1 MVTGRMLWQTPHLD
15 ALIDL
20 ALAEDIGQGDVT
32 SELTVPAGTRGIAV
46 LEARQRLVLCGRP
59 VVERLLARFGPSAPA
74 ARFAAEDGAVVE
86 AGRPVAHFEGGM
98 RELLVL
104 ERTILNFLQRMSG
117 VATQTRRYVDAVAGT
132 RARIADTRKTLPG
145 WRVLDK
151 YAVRMGGAHNHRAA
165 LDGGVL
171 IKDNHLAVGG
181 GIAETVKRA
190 RANAPHVLRIEVE
203 VEDLDGLDAAI
214 AAGAE
219 VVLIDNFTP
228 ALAAEAVRLAQGRV
242 LLEASGGIHLGNVR
256 AFAEAGVD
264 VISIG
269 ALTHSVPAADLA
281 LEVVRAK
288 T

>member
-1 MVTGRMLWQTPHLD
+1 MLWTTPHLD
-15 ALIDL
+15 TLIDL
-20 ALAEDIGQGDVT
+20 ALAEDIGMGDVT
-32 SELTVPAGTRGIAV
+32 SELTIPAGTRGRAV

-59 VVERLLARFGPSAPA
+59 VVDRLLVRFGGEAP
-74 ARFAAEDGAVVE
+74 RVEWAAEDGAVVD
-86 AGRPVAHFEGGM
+86 AGRPVAHFDGGM

-104 ERTILNFLQRMSG
+104 ERTMLNFLQRMSG
-117 VATQTRRYVDAVAGT
+117 VATQARRYVDAVAGT
-132 RARIADTRKTLPG
+132 RTRIADTRKTLPG

-151 YAVRMGGAHNHRAA
+151 YAVRTGGAHNHRAA

-181 GIAETVKRA
+181 GITETVSRA
-190 RANAPHVLRIEVE
+190 RADAPHVLRIEVE
-203 VEDLDGLDAAI
+203 VEDLEGLDAAM

-228 ALAAEAVRLAQGRV
+228 ALAAEAVRRAGGRV
-242 LLEASGGIHLGNVR
+242 VLEASGGIHLGNVR

-269 ALTHSVPAADLA
+269 ALTHSVPAVDLA
-281 LEVVRAK
+281 LEVVRAPS
-288 T
+288 

>member
-1 MVTGRMLWQTPHLD
+1 MLWPTPHLD
-15 ALIDL
+15 ILLDL
-20 ALAEDIGQGDVT
+20 ALAEDLGQGDVT
-32 SELTVPAGTRGIAV
+32 SELTIPAGTRGRGV
-46 LEARQRLVLCGRP
+46 LEARERLVLCGRP
-59 VVERLLARFGPSAPA
+59 VVERLLARYGADAPTAFWA
-74 ARFAAEDGAVVE
+74 AADGDVVE

-98 RELLVL
+98 REMLVL
-104 ERTILNFLQRMSG
+104 ERTMLNFLQRMSG
-117 VATQTRRYVDAVAGT
+117 VATQARRYVDAVAGT
-132 RARIADTRKTLPG
+132 RARIVDTRKTLPG

-151 YAVRMGGAHNHRAA
+151 YAVRTGGAFNHRAA

-181 GIAETVKRA
+181 GITETVRRA

-203 VEDLDGLDAAI
+203 VETLEGLDAAI
-214 AAGAE
+214 EAGAE

-228 ALAAEAVRLAQGRV
+228 ELAAEAVRRARGRV
-242 LLEASGGIHLGNVR
+242 ILEASGGIHLGNVR

-281 LEVVRAK
+281 LEVERA